1 MKDSTLVAGAP
12 GGMTMAS
19 VGEGGRKCAKVVD
32 GGIVEDVV
40 NCVTCRALWAA
51 TNCFVLYVNA
61 TVKTFASENG
71 WMRYD
76 FELVC
81 VDATW

>member
-1 MKDSTLVAGAP
+1 
-12 GGMTMAS
+12 MA
-19 VGEGGRKCAKVVD
+19 D

-51 TNCFVLYVNA
+51 TNCFVLYENA
-61 TVKTFASENG
+61 TVKTFTSEDG
-71 WMRYD
+71 WMRCD

-81 VDATW
+81 VDAAW